1 MAETATVRARRNGAR
16 RSRRTGRAGGGAGA
30 GPGRGRPPG
39 RLPRA
44 AVHHPW
50 WFALPAVLVFGV
62 FFLVPNLLNFVY
74 PFTDWSVYHQAIH
87 GAGLSNFRTIVHDGS
102 LLADLRTTLLYAVLA
117 AFFQNGFGL
126 VLALLLEEDS
136 RFNRFFRA
144 VFFLPVLIS
153 ALAVGYLFQALLSQ
167 DGAVNG
173 ALSALTGHH
182 VDIPW
187 LGSTTWTLVLVTMV
201 HGWKWMGLAMLIY
214 LAGLK
219 GIPGDMLEA
228 ARVDGAGPW
237 RTFWSIRF
245 PMLAPA
251 VTFNVTTALIGSMN
265 TFDIVQATTGG
276 GPASSTE
283 VFNIY
288 MFRVFGQGLYAQ
300 ASAMSL
306 VLFLVVLVVAIPLVT
321 GLRRREQLL

>member
-1 MAETATVRARRNGAR
+1 MTDTVVQTRKQPSA
-16 RSRRTGRAGGGAGA
+16 AGT
-30 GPGRGRPPG
+30 PKSVG

-50 WFALPAVLVFGV
+50 WFALPAIAVFAG
-62 FFLVPNLLNFVY
+62 FFLVPNLLNFYY
-74 PFTDWSVYHQAIH
+74 PFTNWSSYHADI
-87 GAGLSNFRTIVHDGS
+87 AFTGLDNFRTIADDGS
-102 LLADLRTTLLYAVLA
+102 LLRAVRTTLLYALLA
-117 AFFQNGFGL
+117 AVFQNGFGL
-126 VLALLLEEDS
+126 VLALLLEDDS

-153 ALAVGYLFQALLSQ
+153 ALATGYVFQALLDQ
-167 DGAVNG
+167 DGAVNSLLG
-173 ALSALTGHH
+173 T
-182 VDIPW
+182 DIPW
-187 LGSTTWTLVLVTMV
+187 LGSPTWTLVIVTLI

-228 ARVDGAGPW
+228 ARIDGAGPW
-237 RTFWSIRF
+237 RTFWSVRW

-276 GPASSTE
+276 GPAASTE

-288 MFRVFGQGLYAQ
+288 MFRIFGQGLYAQ

-306 VLFLVVLVVAIPLVT
+306 VLFLVVVAVAIPLVV
-321 GLRRREQLL
+321 GLRRREQML

>member
-1 MAETATVRARRNGAR
+1 MATDTR
-16 RSRRTGRAGGGAGA
+16 
-30 GPGRGRPPG
+30 RPPG

-50 WFALPAVLVFGV
+50 WFALPAVVLFCG
-62 FFLVPNLLNFVY
+62 FFLLPNLLNFWY
-74 PFTDWSVYHQAIH
+74 PFTNWSGYQSEIRFT
-87 GAGLSNFRTIVHDGS
+87 GLDNFREIVDDG
-102 LLADLRTTLLYAVLA
+102 TLWRAVRVTLVYAVLA
-117 AFFQNGFGL
+117 AFFQNLFGL
-126 VLALLLEEDS
+126 GLALLLERDT

-153 ALAVGYLFQALLSQ
+153 ALAVGYVFQALFDT
-167 DGAVNG
+167 DGAVNE
-173 ALSALTGHH
+173 ALGTT
-182 VDIPW
+182 VPW
-187 LGSTTWTLVLVTMV
+187 LGDTTWTIVLVAVV

-219 GIPGDMLEA
+219 GIPGEVLEA
-228 ARVDGAGPW
+228 ARADGAGPW
-237 RTFWSIRF
+237 RMFHAIRF

-251 VTFNVTTALIGSMN
+251 VTFNVTTSLLGSMN

-276 GPASSTE
+276 GPAGSTE
-283 VFNIY
+283 VMNIY

-306 VLFLVVLVVAIPLVT
+306 VLFLIVVALAIPLIT

>member
-1 MAETATVRARRNGAR
+1 MADTAVRT
-16 RSRRTGRAGGGAGA
+16 RSRSGRGSGGAGV
-30 GPGRGRPPG
+30 GGRAKNVG

-50 WFALPAVLVFGV
+50 WFALPAVVVFAG
-62 FFLVPNLLNFVY
+62 FFLLPNLLNFFY
-74 PFTDWSVYHQAIH
+74 PFTNWSAYHTDISF
-87 GAGLSNFRTIVHDGS
+87 AGLDNFTTIADDGS
-102 LLADLRTTLLYAVLA
+102 LLRAIRTTLVYAVLA
-117 AFFQNGFGL
+117 ALFQNVFGL
-126 VLALLLEEDS
+126 VLALLLEQDT

-153 ALAVGYLFQALLSQ
+153 ALAVGYVFQALLDQ
-167 DGAVNG
+167 DGAVNQLLG
-173 ALSALTGHH
+173 T
-182 VDIPW
+182 DIPW
-187 LGSTTWTLVLVTMV
+187 LGSTTWTMVLVSAI

-228 ARVDGAGPW
+228 AKVDGAGAW

-306 VLFLVVLVVAIPLVT
+306 VLFLVVVAVAIPLVI
-321 GLRRREQLL
+321 GLRRREQML

>member
-1 MAETATVRARRNGAR
+1 MADTVVRTRKQPSTAGTPKSV
-16 RSRRTGRAGGGAGA
+16 
-30 GPGRGRPPG
+30 G

-50 WFALPAVLVFGV
+50 WFALPAIAVLAG
-62 FFLVPNLLNFVY
+62 FFLVPNLLNFYY
-74 PFTDWSVYHQAIH
+74 PFTNWSSYHADI
-87 GAGLSNFRTIVHDGS
+87 AFTGLDNFRTIADDGS
-102 LLADLRTTLLYAVLA
+102 LLRAIRTTLLYALLA
-117 AFFQNGFGL
+117 AVFQNGFGL
-126 VLALLLEEDS
+126 VLALLLEDDS

-153 ALAVGYLFQALLSQ
+153 ALATGYVFQALLDQ
-167 DGAVNG
+167 DGAVNSLLG
-173 ALSALTGHH
+173 T
-182 VDIPW
+182 DIPW
-187 LGSTTWTLVLVTMV
+187 LGSPTWTLVIVTLI

-219 GIPGDMLEA
+219 GIPDDMLEA
-228 ARVDGAGPW
+228 ARIDGAGPW
-237 RTFWSIRF
+237 RTFWSVRW

-276 GPASSTE
+276 GPAASTE

-288 MFRVFGQGLYAQ
+288 MFRIFGQGLYAQ

-306 VLFLVVLVVAIPLVT
+306 VLFLVVVAVAIPLVV
-321 GLRRREQLL
+321 GLRRREQML

>member
-1 MAETATVRARRNGAR
+1 MPNLTDTAPRVRTASSAAPRSGRRPAG
-16 RSRRTGRAGGGAGA
+16 RTI
-30 GPGRGRPPG
+30 
-39 RLPRA
+39 RA

-50 WFALPAVLVFGV
+50 WFALPAVAVFGT
-62 FFLVPNLLNFVY
+62 FFLLPNLLNFYY
-74 PFTDWSVYHQAIH
+74 PFTDWSSYHSAVSFT
-87 GAGLSNFRTIVHDGS
+87 GFDNFSTVISDGT
-102 LLADLRTTLLYAVLA
+102 LLNSLRTTLIYAVLA
-117 AFFQNGFGL
+117 ALFQNGFGL
-126 VLALLLEEDS
+126 GLALLLEKDS

-153 ALAVGYLFQALLSQ
+153 ALAVGYVFQALFDQ
-167 DGAVNG
+167 DGAVNQMLG
-173 ALSALTGHH
+173 T
-182 VDIPW
+182 DIPW
-187 LGSTTWTLVLVTMV
+187 LGDTTWTLVLVTV
-201 HGWKWMGLAMLIY
+201 IHGWKWMGLSMLIY

-228 ARVDGAGPW
+228 AKIDGASPW
-237 RTFWSIRF
+237 QTFRSVRW

-276 GPASSTE
+276 GPAASTE

-306 VLFLVVLVVAIPLVT
+306 VLFLLVVALAIPLII
-321 GLRRREQLL
+321 GLRRREEVL

>member
-1 MAETATVRARRNGAR
+1 MADTVV
-16 RSRRTGRAGGGAGA
+16 RTRKQPSAAGT
-30 GPGRGRPPG
+30 PGSVG

-50 WFALPAVLVFGV
+50 WFALPAMAVFAG
-62 FFLVPNLLNFVY
+62 FFLVPNLLNFYY
-74 PFTDWSVYHQAIH
+74 PFTDWSSYHSDIALT
-87 GAGLSNFRTIVHDGS
+87 GLDNFRTIADDGS
-102 LLADLRTTLLYAVLA
+102 LLRAIRTTLVYALLA
-117 AFFQNGFGL
+117 AVFQNGFGL
-126 VLALLLEEDS
+126 VLALLLEDDS

-153 ALAVGYLFQALLSQ
+153 ALATGYVFQALLDQ
-167 DGAVNG
+167 DGAVNSVLG
-173 ALSALTGHH
+173 TG
-182 VDIPW
+182 IPW
-187 LGSTTWTLVLVTMV
+187 LGSTTWTLVIVTLI

-228 ARVDGAGPW
+228 ARIDGAGPW
-237 RTFWSIRF
+237 RTFWSVRW

-276 GPASSTE
+276 GPAASTE

-288 MFRVFGQGLYAQ
+288 MFRIFGQGLYAQ
-300 ASAMSL
+300 AATMSL
-306 VLFLVVLVVAIPLVT
+306 VLFLIVAALAIPLVF

>member
-1 MAETATVRARRNGAR
+1 MADTVVRTRKQPAAPGAPK
-16 RSRRTGRAGGGAGA
+16 GV
-30 GPGRGRPPG
+30 G

-50 WFALPAVLVFGV
+50 WFALPAIAVFAG
-62 FFLVPNLLNFVY
+62 FFLVPNLLNFYY
-74 PFTDWSVYHQAIH
+74 PFTDWSSYH
-87 GAGLSNFRTIVHDGS
+87 AGIAFTGLDNFRTIAEDGS
-102 LLADLRTTLLYAVLA
+102 LLRAIRTTLVYALLA
-117 AFFQNGFGL
+117 AVFQNGFGL
-126 VLALLLEEDS
+126 VLALLLEDDS

-153 ALAVGYLFQALLSQ
+153 ALATGYVFRALLDQ
-167 DGAVNG
+167 DGAVNSVLG
-173 ALSALTGHH
+173 TD
-182 VDIPW
+182 VPW
-187 LGSTTWTLVLVTMV
+187 LGSTTWTLVIVTLV
-201 HGWKWMGLAMLIY
+201 HGWKWMGLSMLIY

-228 ARVDGAGPW
+228 ARIDGAGPW
-237 RTFWSIRF
+237 RTFWSVRW

-276 GPASSTE
+276 GPAASTE

-288 MFRVFGQGLYAQ
+288 MFRIFGQGLYAQ

-306 VLFLVVLVVAIPLVT
+306 VLFLVVVAVAIPLVV
-321 GLRRREQLL
+321 GLRRREQML

>member
-1 MAETATVRARRNGAR
+1 MTQTAIRTNSSPTK
-16 RSRRTGRAGGGAGA
+16 RST
-30 GPGRGRPPG
+30 PGK
-39 RLPRA
+39 LPRA

-50 WFALPAVLVFGV
+50 WFALPAILVFAG
-62 FFLVPNLLNFVY
+62 FFLAPNLLNFYY
-74 PFTDWSVYHQAIH
+74 PFTNWSSYHSDISFT
-87 GAGLSNFRTIVHDGS
+87 GLDNFTTVAEDGS
-102 LLADLRTTLLYAVLA
+102 LLRAIRTTLLYAVLA
-117 AFFQNGFGL
+117 ALFQNGFGL
-126 VLALLLEEDS
+126 GLALLLEADT

-153 ALAVGYLFQALLSQ
+153 ALATGYVFQALLDQ
-167 DGAVNG
+167 DGALNSVLG
-173 ALSALTGHH
+173 TD
-182 VDIPW
+182 VPW
-187 LGSTTWTLVLVTMV
+187 LGSTTWTLVVVSVV

-219 GIPGDMLEA
+219 GIPNDMLEA
-228 ARVDGAGPW
+228 ARMDGAGPW
-237 RTFWSIRF
+237 RTFRSVRW

-276 GPASSTE
+276 GPAASTE

-288 MFRVFGQGLYAQ
+288 MFRIFGQGLYAQ
-300 ASAMSL
+300 ATAMSL
-306 VLFLVVLVVAIPLVT
+306 VLFLIVVAVAVPLVV

>member
-1 MAETATVRARRNGAR
+1 MADTVV
-16 RSRRTGRAGGGAGA
+16 RTRKQPSAAGTPRGAG
-30 GPGRGRPPG
+30 RI
-39 RLPRA
+39 PRA

-50 WFALPAVLVFGV
+50 WFALPALAVFAG
-62 FFLVPNLLNFVY
+62 FFLVPNLLNFYY
-74 PFTDWSVYHQAIH
+74 PFTDWSSYHADI
-87 GAGLSNFRTIVHDGS
+87 AFTGLDNFRTIAEDGS
-102 LLADLRTTLLYAVLA
+102 LLRAIRTTLVYALLA
-117 AFFQNGFGL
+117 ALFQNGFGL
-126 VLALLLEEDS
+126 MLALLLEDDS

-153 ALAVGYLFQALLSQ
+153 ALATGYVFQALLDQ
-167 DGAVNG
+167 DGAVNSV
-173 ALSALTGHH
+173 LDT
-182 VDIPW
+182 DIPW
-187 LGSTTWTLVLVTMV
+187 LGSTTWTLVIVTLI

-228 ARVDGAGPW
+228 ARIDGAGPW
-237 RTFWSIRF
+237 RTFWSVRW

-276 GPASSTE
+276 GPAAATE

-288 MFRVFGQGLYAQ
+288 MFRIFGQGLYAQ

-306 VLFLVVLVVAIPLVT
+306 VLFLVVVAVAIPLVV
-321 GLRRREQLL
+321 GLRRREQML